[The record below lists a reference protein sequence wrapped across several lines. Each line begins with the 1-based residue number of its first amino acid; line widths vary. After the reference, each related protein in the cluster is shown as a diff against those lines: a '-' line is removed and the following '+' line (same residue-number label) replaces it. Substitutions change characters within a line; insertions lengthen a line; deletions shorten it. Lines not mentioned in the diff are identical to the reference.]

1 MNIHLKVKIHGLA
14 DEAKY
19 IRRLER
25 NIAKRIA
32 KRNINKGTVLKKGD
46 NPAWQSLHGHRRME
60 VRRESRCSHLAYG
73 FLRNTPYKVME
84 NKCWEK
90 PDWKKVEEIAIRF
103 SPEDKRVVAQRF
115 SEWKEII
122 AE

>member
-1 MNIHLKVKIHGLA
+1 M
-14 DEAKY
+14 
-19 IRRLER
+19 
-25 NIAKRIA
+25 
-32 KRNINKGTVLKKGD
+32 
-46 NPAWQSLHGHRRME
+46 Q

-84 NKCWEK
+84 NKCWEQ

-103 SPEDKRVVAQRF
+103 SLEDKRIVAQRF
-115 SEWKEII
+115 SEWKQTT